1 MLVVGR
7 GFCAL
12 RHVDYEGVLG
22 RTRADYGASNHLL
35 FTRDK
40 QRPANRCGLQV
51 LFLKLIGNRCNQ

>member
-22 RTRADYGASNHLL
+22 RTRADYGAPNHLL
-35 FTRDK
+35 FTGSSRKVRESKDW
-40 QRPANRCGLQV
+40 GD
-51 LFLKLIGNRCNQ
+51 